1 METVCEV
8 SAVPHQQLLVSRDG
22 LDRVEVDVHAVLA
35 SGQVLLLLRVG
46 WIHIAHPVALVLIQT
61 IYKVMEL
68 SFCIN
73 LRGGTADGKRGFS
86 DLRRT
91 IGNDYFISHHL
102 YLVPHYR

>member
-1 METVCEV
+1 METVREV

-35 SGQVLLLLRVG
+35 GGQVLLLLRVG

-61 IYKVMEL
+61 IDKVMEL

-73 LRGGTADGKRGFS
+73 LRGAGSEVLA
-86 DLRRT
+86 
-91 IGNDYFISHHL
+91 I
-102 YLVPHYR
+102 